1 MRLHEKTWCG
11 KINAEYSATK
21 DKRGPPTALLRR
33 GRFTMNEL
41 EIIQHSRIPGLT
53 AFFNTV
59 DYRTPHFH
67 PEWELMWLLDNPLT
81 VSGGGGSFRA
91 EKGSLLLFQPNEPH
105 ELHKIDENCTFLC
118 LQVSPGLLQLENDLV
133 AETILLNDCLGD
145 QVPCVRR
152 ELLDIAEG
160 YLNREPYSAL
170 FCVGK
175 ACMVFYRILSA
186 IPVRAI
192 TREERISQEKRN
204 KRLESLIRFV
214 DENYMH
220 KIRLSDFAEAEGFS
234 MSYLSHFIK
243 STLNQSFQEYVNSVR
258 VNCACKLISGG
269 EDKLT
274 AVCMASGFSDYRY
287 FSAAFKKQ
295 FGMTPEQYK
304 LSLKK
309 PENAVIHHS
318 IHSLERFYTDEQSKA
333 IIAELRR

>member
-1 MRLHEKTWCG
+1 
-11 KINAEYSATK
+11 
-21 DKRGPPTALLRR
+21 
-33 GRFTMNEL
+33 MNEL
-41 EIIQHSRIPGLT
+41 EIIRHSRIPGMT
-53 AFFNTV
+53 VFFNTV

-67 PEWELMWLLDNPLT
+67 PEWELIWLLDNPMT

-91 EKGSLLLFQPNEPH
+91 EKGDLLLFQPSEPH
-105 ELHKIDENCTFLC
+105 ELHKVEENCTFLC
-118 LQVSPGLLQLENDLV
+118 LQVSPELLRLENDLV
-133 AETILLNDCLGD
+133 VEPILLNPFLGE
-145 QVPCVRR
+145 QAGALRST
-152 ELLDIAEG
+152 LLAVARA
-160 YLNREPYSAL
+160 YLNREQFSNL
-170 FCVGK
+170 FCVGQ
-175 ACMVFYRILSA
+175 ACLIFHQILNA
-186 IPVRAI
+186 VPVRAI

-204 KRLESLIRFV
+204 KRLTSLIRFV

-269 EDKLT
+269 EEKLT

-287 FSAAFKKQ
+287 FSSAFKKQ

-318 IHSLERFYTDEQSKA
+318 IHSLERFYTDEQSRA
-333 IIAELRR
+333 ILAELRRQQNNCTIPASGK

>member
-1 MRLHEKTWCG
+1 
-11 KINAEYSATK
+11 
-21 DKRGPPTALLRR
+21 
-33 GRFTMNEL
+33 MNEL
-41 EIIQHSRIPGLT
+41 EIIRHDRIPGLT

-67 PEWELMWLLDNPLT
+67 PEWELMWLLDHPLT
-81 VSGGGGSFRA
+81 VSRSGGSFRA

-105 ELHKIDENCTFLC
+105 ELHMIDEKCTFLC
-118 LQVSPGLLQLENDLV
+118 LQVSPELLRLDSDLV
-133 AETILLNDCLGD
+133 VEDILLNPYLGD
-145 QVPCVRR
+145 GAEQVRADML
-152 ELLDIAEG
+152 EIADA
-160 YLNREPYSAL
+160 YLSQEPYSSL
-170 FCVGK
+170 LCIGR
-175 ACMVFYRILSA
+175 ACLVFHKILCG

-192 TREERISQEKRN
+192 TREELISQEKRN
-204 KRLESLIRFV
+204 KRLASLIRFV

-220 KIRLSDFAEAEGFS
+220 KIRLSDFAASEGFS

-269 EDKLT
+269 EEKLT

-295 FGMTPEQYK
+295 FDMTPEQYK

-318 IHSLERFYTDEQSKA
+318 IHSLERFYTDEQSKDL
-333 IIAELRR
+333 IAQLRR

>member
-1 MRLHEKTWCG
+1 
-11 KINAEYSATK
+11 
-21 DKRGPPTALLRR
+21 
-33 GRFTMNEL
+33 MNEL
-41 EIIQHSRIPGLT
+41 EIIRHDRIPGLT

-67 PEWELMWLLDNPLT
+67 PEWELMWLLDHPLT
-81 VSGGGGSFRA
+81 VSRGGGSFRA

-105 ELHKIDENCTFLC
+105 ELHMIDEKCTFLC
-118 LQVSPGLLQLENDLV
+118 LQVSPELLRLDSDLV
-133 AETILLNDCLGD
+133 VEDILLNPYLGGRAE
-145 QVPCVRR
+145 QVRTAML
-152 ELLDIAEG
+152 EIADA
-160 YLNREPYSAL
+160 YLSQEPYSPL
-170 FCVGK
+170 LCIGR
-175 ACMVFYRILSA
+175 ACLVFHEILCG

-192 TREERISQEKRN
+192 TREELISQEKRN
-204 KRLESLIRFV
+204 KRLASLIRFV

-220 KIRLSDFAEAEGFS
+220 KIRLSDFAASEGFS

-269 EDKLT
+269 EEKLT

-318 IHSLERFYTDEQSKA
+318 IHSLERFYTDDQSKA
-333 IIAELRR
+333 IIAALRR

>member
-1 MRLHEKTWCG
+1 
-11 KINAEYSATK
+11 
-21 DKRGPPTALLRR
+21 
-33 GRFTMNEL
+33 MNEL
-41 EIIQHSRIPGLT
+41 EIIRHSRIPGMT
-53 AFFNTV
+53 VFFNTV

-67 PEWELMWLLDNPLT
+67 PEWELIWLLDNPMT

-91 EKGSLLLFQPNEPH
+91 EKGDLLLFQPSEPH
-105 ELHKIDENCTFLC
+105 ELHKVEENCTFLC
-118 LQVSPGLLQLENDLV
+118 LQVSPELLRLENDLV
-133 AETILLNDCLGD
+133 VEPILLNPFLGE
-145 QVPCVRR
+145 QAGVLRST
-152 ELLDIAEG
+152 LLAVAQA
-160 YLNREPYSAL
+160 YLNREQFSNL
-170 FCVGK
+170 FCVGQ
-175 ACMVFYRILSA
+175 ACLIFHQILNA
-186 IPVRAI
+186 VPVRAI

-204 KRLESLIRFV
+204 KRLTSLIRFV

-269 EDKLT
+269 EEKLT

-287 FSAAFKKQ
+287 FSSAFKKQ

-318 IHSLERFYTDEQSKA
+318 IHSLERFYTDEQSRA
-333 IIAELRR
+333 ILAELRRQQNNCTIPASGK

>member
-1 MRLHEKTWCG
+1 
-11 KINAEYSATK
+11 
-21 DKRGPPTALLRR
+21 
-33 GRFTMNEL
+33 
-41 EIIQHSRIPGLT
+41 
-53 AFFNTV
+53 
-59 DYRTPHFH
+59 
-67 PEWELMWLLDNPLT
+67 MWLLDNPLM
-81 VSGGGGSFRA
+81 VSRGGGSFRA

-105 ELHKIDENCTFLC
+105 ELHMIDETCTFLC
-118 LQVSPGLLQLENDLV
+118 LQVSPELLRLENDLV
-133 AETILLNDCLGD
+133 TEDVLLNPYLGD
-145 QVPCVRR
+145 KAAGIRSA
-152 ELLDIAEG
+152 LLEIADA
-160 YLNREPYSAL
+160 YLSREPYSAL
-170 FCVGK
+170 LCIGRTFL
-175 ACMVFYRILSA
+175 MFHQILGS

-204 KRLESLIRFV
+204 KRLTSLIRFV

-269 EDKLT
+269 EEKLT
-274 AVCMASGFSDYRY
+274 AVSMASGFSDYRY

-304 LSLKK
+304 LSLEK

>member
-1 MRLHEKTWCG
+1 
-11 KINAEYSATK
+11 
-21 DKRGPPTALLRR
+21 
-33 GRFTMNEL
+33 MNEL
-41 EIIQHSRIPGLT
+41 EIIRHGRIPGMT
-53 AFFNTV
+53 VFFNTV

-67 PEWELMWLLDNPLT
+67 PEWELIWLLDNPMM

-91 EKGSLLLFQPNEPH
+91 EKGDLLLFQPSEPH
-105 ELHKIDENCTFLC
+105 ELHKLEENCTFLC
-118 LQVSPGLLQLENDLV
+118 LQVSPELLRLETDLV
-133 AETILLNDCLGD
+133 VEPILLNPFLSDRILNLKST
-145 QVPCVRR
+145 
-152 ELLDIAEG
+152 LLSIVQA
-160 YLNREPYSAL
+160 YLDWDRFSNL
-170 FCVGK
+170 FCVGQV
-175 ACMVFYRILSA
+175 CLVYHQILNA
-186 IPVRAI
+186 VPVRAI

-204 KRLESLIRFV
+204 KRLSSLIRFV

-258 VNCACKLISGG
+258 INCACKLISGG
-269 EDKLT
+269 EEKLT

-287 FSAAFKKQ
+287 FSSAFKKQ

-318 IHSLERFYTDEQSKA
+318 IHSLERFYTDEQSRA
-333 IIAELRR
+333 ILSELQRQLKDCTIPEAGK

>member
-1 MRLHEKTWCG
+1 
-11 KINAEYSATK
+11 
-21 DKRGPPTALLRR
+21 
-33 GRFTMNEL
+33 MNEL
-41 EIIQHSRIPGLT
+41 EIIRHSRISGMTVFL
-53 AFFNTV
+53 NTV

-67 PEWELMWLLDNPLT
+67 PEWELIWLLDNPMT

-91 EKGSLLLFQPNEPH
+91 EKGDLLLFQPSEPH
-105 ELHKIDENCTFLC
+105 ELHKVEENCTFLC
-118 LQVSPGLLQLENDLV
+118 LQVSPELLRLENDLV
-133 AETILLNDCLGD
+133 VEPILLNPFLGE
-145 QVPCVRR
+145 QAGALRST
-152 ELLDIAEG
+152 LLAVAQA
-160 YLNREPYSAL
+160 YLNREQFSNL
-170 FCVGK
+170 FCVGQ
-175 ACMVFYRILSA
+175 ACLIFHQILNA
-186 IPVRAI
+186 VPVRAI

-204 KRLESLIRFV
+204 KRLTSLIRFV

-269 EDKLT
+269 EEKLT

-287 FSAAFKKQ
+287 FSAAFKRQ

-318 IHSLERFYTDEQSKA
+318 IHSLERFYTDEQSRA
-333 IIAELRR
+333 ILAELRRQQNNCTIPASGK

>member
-1 MRLHEKTWCG
+1 
-11 KINAEYSATK
+11 
-21 DKRGPPTALLRR
+21 
-33 GRFTMNEL
+33 MNEL
-41 EIIQHSRIPGLT
+41 EIIHHGRIPGLT

-81 VSGGGGSFRA
+81 VSSGAGSFRA

-105 ELHKIDENCTFLC
+105 ELHMIDEKCTFLC
-118 LQVSPGLLQLENDLV
+118 LQIAPELLRLESDLV
-133 AETILLNDCLGD
+133 TQTILLNPYLGD
-145 QVPCVRR
+145 GVGQVRSA
-152 ELLDIAEG
+152 LLEIADA
-160 YLNREPYSAL
+160 YLSREPYSSL
-170 FCVGK
+170 LCIGQ
-175 ACMVFYRILSA
+175 ACLAFHKILGS

-192 TREERISQEKRN
+192 TREELISQEKRN
-204 KRLESLIRFV
+204 KRLASLIRFV

-220 KIRLSDFAEAEGFS
+220 KIRLSDFAESEGFS

-269 EDKLT
+269 EEKLT

-318 IHSLERFYTDEQSKA
+318 IHSLERFYTDDQSKA
-333 IIAELRR
+333 IIAALRR

>member
-1 MRLHEKTWCG
+1 
-11 KINAEYSATK
+11 
-21 DKRGPPTALLRR
+21 
-33 GRFTMNEL
+33 MNEL
-41 EIIQHSRIPGLT
+41 EIIRHSRIPGMT
-53 AFFNTV
+53 VFFNTV

-67 PEWELMWLLDNPLT
+67 PEWELIWLLDNPMT

-91 EKGSLLLFQPNEPH
+91 EKGDLLLFQPSEPH
-105 ELHKIDENCTFLC
+105 ELHKVEENCTFLC
-118 LQVSPGLLQLENDLV
+118 LQVSPELLRLENDLV
-133 AETILLNDCLGD
+133 VEPILLNPFLGE
-145 QVPCVRR
+145 QAGALRST
-152 ELLDIAEG
+152 LLAVAQA
-160 YLNREPYSAL
+160 YLNREQFSNL
-170 FCVGK
+170 FCVGQ
-175 ACMVFYRILSA
+175 ACLMFHQILNA
-186 IPVRAI
+186 VPVRAI

-204 KRLESLIRFV
+204 KRLASLIRFV

-269 EDKLT
+269 EEKLT
-274 AVCMASGFSDYRY
+274 AVCVASGFSDYRY
-287 FSAAFKKQ
+287 FSSAFKKQ

-318 IHSLERFYTDEQSKA
+318 IHSLERFYTDEQSRA
-333 IIAELRR
+333 ILAELRRQQNNCTIPASGK

>member
-1 MRLHEKTWCG
+1 
-11 KINAEYSATK
+11 
-21 DKRGPPTALLRR
+21 
-33 GRFTMNEL
+33 MNEL
-41 EIIQHSRIPGLT
+41 EIIRHSRIPGMT
-53 AFFNTV
+53 VFFNTV

-67 PEWELMWLLDNPLT
+67 PEWELIWLLDNPMT

-91 EKGSLLLFQPNEPH
+91 EKGDLLLFQPSEPH
-105 ELHKIDENCTFLC
+105 ELHKVEENCTFLC
-118 LQVSPGLLQLENDLV
+118 LQVSPELLRLENDLV
-133 AETILLNDCLGD
+133 VEPILLNPFLGE
-145 QVPCVRR
+145 QAGALRST
-152 ELLDIAEG
+152 LLAVAQA
-160 YLNREPYSAL
+160 YLNREQFSNL
-170 FCVGK
+170 FCVGQ
-175 ACMVFYRILSA
+175 ACLIFHQILNA
-186 IPVRAI
+186 VPVRAI

-204 KRLESLIRFV
+204 KRLTSLIRFV

-269 EDKLT
+269 EEKLT

-287 FSAAFKKQ
+287 FSSAFKKQ

-318 IHSLERFYTDEQSKA
+318 IHSLERFYTDEQSRA
-333 IIAELRR
+333 ILAELRRQQNNCTIPASGK

>member
-1 MRLHEKTWCG
+1 
-11 KINAEYSATK
+11 
-21 DKRGPPTALLRR
+21 
-33 GRFTMNEL
+33 MNEL
-41 EIIQHSRIPGLT
+41 EIIRHSRIPGMT
-53 AFFNTV
+53 VFFNTV

-67 PEWELMWLLDNPLT
+67 PEWELIWLLDNPMT

-91 EKGSLLLFQPNEPH
+91 EKGDLLLFQPSEPH
-105 ELHKIDENCTFLC
+105 ELHKVEENCTFLC
-118 LQVSPGLLQLENDLV
+118 LQVSPELLRLENDLV
-133 AETILLNDCLGD
+133 VEPILLNPFLGE
-145 QVPCVRR
+145 QAGALRST
-152 ELLDIAEG
+152 LLAVAQA
-160 YLNREPYSAL
+160 YLNREQFSNL
-170 FCVGK
+170 FCVGQ
-175 ACMVFYRILSA
+175 ACLIFHQILNA
-186 IPVRAI
+186 VPVRAI

-204 KRLESLIRFV
+204 KRLTSLIRFV

-269 EDKLT
+269 EEKLT

-287 FSAAFKKQ
+287 FSSAFKKQ

-318 IHSLERFYTDEQSKA
+318 IHSLERFYSDEQSRD
-333 IIAELRR
+333 ILEELRKDPNCCTITAGGK

>member
-1 MRLHEKTWCG
+1 MCVWIKAACG
-11 KINAEYSATK
+11 AERES
-21 DKRGPPTALLRR
+21 
-33 GRFTMNEL
+33 TMNEL
-41 EIIQHSRIPGLT
+41 EIIHHGRIPGLT

-81 VSGGGGSFRA
+81 VSSGAGSFRA

-105 ELHKIDENCTFLC
+105 ELHMIDEKCTFLC
-118 LQVSPGLLQLENDLV
+118 LQIAPELLRLESDLV
-133 AETILLNDCLGD
+133 TQTILLNPYLGD
-145 QVPCVRR
+145 GVGQVRSA
-152 ELLDIAEG
+152 LLEIADA
-160 YLNREPYSAL
+160 YLSREPYSSL
-170 FCVGK
+170 LCIGQ
-175 ACMVFYRILSA
+175 ACLAFHQILGS

-192 TREERISQEKRN
+192 TREELISQEKRN
-204 KRLESLIRFV
+204 KRLASLIRFV

-220 KIRLSDFAEAEGFS
+220 KIRLSDFAESEGFS

-269 EDKLT
+269 EEKLT

-318 IHSLERFYTDEQSKA
+318 IHSLERFYTDDQSKA

>member
-1 MRLHEKTWCG
+1 
-11 KINAEYSATK
+11 
-21 DKRGPPTALLRR
+21 
-33 GRFTMNEL
+33 MNEL
-41 EIIQHSRIPGLT
+41 EIIRHGRIPGMT
-53 AFFNTV
+53 VFFNTV

-67 PEWELMWLLDNPLT
+67 PEWELIWMLDNPMT

-91 EKGSLLLFQPNEPH
+91 EKGDLLLFQPSEPH
-105 ELHKIDENCTFLC
+105 ELHKLEDNCTFLC
-118 LQVSPGLLQLENDLV
+118 LQVSPELLHLETDLV
-133 AETILLNDCLGD
+133 VEPILLNPYLADRVTPLKSTLLSIV
-145 QVPCVRR
+145 QAYLER
-152 ELLDIAEG
+152 EQFS
-160 YLNREPYSAL
+160 NL
-170 FCVGK
+170 FCVGQV
-175 ACMVFYRILSA
+175 CLVYHQILNA
-186 IPVRAI
+186 VPVRAI

-204 KRLESLIRFV
+204 KRLSSLIRFV

-269 EDKLT
+269 EEKLT

-287 FSAAFKKQ
+287 FSSAFKKQ

-318 IHSLERFYTDEQSKA
+318 IHSLERFYTDEQSRA
-333 IIAELRR
+333 ILGELRRQLKDCTIPAGGK

>member
-1 MRLHEKTWCG
+1 M
-11 KINAEYSATK
+11 
-21 DKRGPPTALLRR
+21 D
-33 GRFTMNEL
+33 EL
-41 EIIQHSRIPGLT
+41 EIIHHGRIPGLT
-53 AFFNTV
+53 SFFNTV

-67 PEWELMWLLDNPLT
+67 QEWELMWLLDNPLM
-81 VSGGGGSFRA
+81 VSRGGGSFRA

-105 ELHKIDENCTFLC
+105 ELHMIDETCTFLC
-118 LQVSPGLLQLENDLV
+118 LQVSPELLRLENDL
-133 AETILLNDCLGD
+133 ETEDVLLKPHLGD
-145 QVPCVRR
+145 KAAGVRSALLEIADAYLSR
-152 ELLDIAEG
+152 EH
-160 YLNREPYSAL
+160 YSAL
-170 FCVGK
+170 LCIGRTFL
-175 ACMVFYRILSA
+175 MFHRILGS
-186 IPVRAI
+186 IPVRVI

-204 KRLESLIRFV
+204 KRLTSLIRFV

-269 EDKLT
+269 EEKLT
-274 AVCMASGFSDYRY
+274 AVSMASGFSDYRY

>member
-1 MRLHEKTWCG
+1 M
-11 KINAEYSATK
+11 
-21 DKRGPPTALLRR
+21 D
-33 GRFTMNEL
+33 EL
-41 EIIQHSRIPGLT
+41 EIIHHGRIPGLT
-53 AFFNTV
+53 SFFNTV

-67 PEWELMWLLDNPLT
+67 QEWELMWLLDNPLM
-81 VSGGGGSFRA
+81 VSRGGGSFRA

-105 ELHKIDENCTFLC
+105 ELRMIDETCTFLC
-118 LQVSPGLLQLENDLV
+118 LQVSPELLRLENDLV
-133 AETILLNDCLGD
+133 TEDVLLNPYLGD
-145 QVPCVRR
+145 RAAGVRSA
-152 ELLDIAEG
+152 LLEIADA
-160 YLNREPYSAL
+160 YLSREPYSAL
-170 FCVGK
+170 LCIGRTFL
-175 ACMVFYRILSA
+175 MFHQILSC

-204 KRLESLIRFV
+204 KRLTSLIRFV

-269 EDKLT
+269 EEKLT

>member
-1 MRLHEKTWCG
+1 
-11 KINAEYSATK
+11 
-21 DKRGPPTALLRR
+21 
-33 GRFTMNEL
+33 MNEL
-41 EIIQHSRIPGLT
+41 EIIRHSRIPGMT
-53 AFFNTV
+53 VFFNTV

-67 PEWELMWLLDNPLT
+67 PEWELIWLLDNPMT

-91 EKGSLLLFQPNEPH
+91 EKGDLLLFQPSEPH
-105 ELHKIDENCTFLC
+105 ELHKVEENCTFLC
-118 LQVSPGLLQLENDLV
+118 LQVSPELLRLENDLV
-133 AETILLNDCLGD
+133 VEPILLNPFLGE
-145 QVPCVRR
+145 QAGALRST
-152 ELLDIAEG
+152 LLALAQA
-160 YLNREPYSAL
+160 YLNREQFSNL
-170 FCVGK
+170 FCVGQ
-175 ACMVFYRILSA
+175 ACLMFHQILNA
-186 IPVRAI
+186 VPVRAI

-204 KRLESLIRFV
+204 KRLTSLIRFV

-269 EDKLT
+269 EEKLT

-287 FSAAFKKQ
+287 FSSAFKKQ

-318 IHSLERFYTDEQSKA
+318 IHSLERFYTDEQSRA
-333 IIAELRR
+333 ILAELRRQQNNCTIPASGK

>member
-1 MRLHEKTWCG
+1 
-11 KINAEYSATK
+11 
-21 DKRGPPTALLRR
+21 
-33 GRFTMNEL
+33 MNEL
-41 EIIQHSRIPGLT
+41 EIIRHSRIPGMT
-53 AFFNTV
+53 VFFNTV

-67 PEWELMWLLDNPLT
+67 PEWELIWLLDNPLT
-81 VSGGGGSFRA
+81 VSSARGSFRA
-91 EKGSLLLFQPNEPH
+91 EKDSLLLFQPGEPH
-105 ELHKIDENCTFLC
+105 ELHKLEDNCTFLC
-118 LQVSPGLLQLENDLV
+118 LQVSPELLRLENDLV
-133 AETILLNDCLGD
+133 ADTILLNPHLGE
-145 QVPCVRR
+145 QAGIIR
-152 ELLDIAEG
+152 ETLLEIAEA
-160 YLNREPYSAL
+160 YLNRQGYNTL
-170 FCVGK
+170 FCIGQV
-175 ACMVFYRILSA
+175 CLVFHRILNA
-186 IPVRAI
+186 IPIRAI
-192 TREERISQEKRN
+192 TQEERLSQEKRN
-204 KRLESLIRFV
+204 KRLASLIRFV

-269 EDKLT
+269 EEKLT

-287 FSAAFKKQ
+287 FSAAFKRQ

-333 IIAELRR
+333 ILAELRRQQDNCTIPAAEK

>member
-1 MRLHEKTWCG
+1 
-11 KINAEYSATK
+11 
-21 DKRGPPTALLRR
+21 
-33 GRFTMNEL
+33 MNEL
-41 EIIQHSRIPGLT
+41 EIIRHGRISGMTVFL
-53 AFFNTV
+53 NTV

-67 PEWELMWLLDNPLT
+67 PEWEMMWVLDHPLL

-91 EKGSLLLFQPNEPH
+91 EKDDLLLFQPNEPH
-105 ELHKIDENCTFLC
+105 ELHKVDENSTFLC
-118 LQVSPGLLQLENDLV
+118 LQVSPELLRLENDLV
-133 AETILLNDCLGD
+133 VESIRLNPYLGEELS
-145 QVPCVRR
+145 RSIR
-152 ELLDIAEG
+152 GELLDVAQA
-160 YLNREPYSAL
+160 YLSKEPYSSL

-175 ACMVFYRILSA
+175 ACLTFHTVLSNS
-186 IPVRAI
+186 PVRAI

-204 KRLESLIRFV
+204 KRLSSLIRFV

-258 VNCACKLISGG
+258 VNCACKLIAGG
-269 EDKLT
+269 EEKLT
-274 AVCMASGFSDYRY
+274 AVCLESGFSDYRY

-304 LSLKK
+304 FSLKK

-318 IHSLERFYTDEQSKA
+318 IHSLERFYTDEQSKS
-333 IIAELRR
+333 IIASLRG

>member
-1 MRLHEKTWCG
+1 
-11 KINAEYSATK
+11 
-21 DKRGPPTALLRR
+21 
-33 GRFTMNEL
+33 MNEL
-41 EIIQHSRIPGLT
+41 EIIRHSRIPGMT
-53 AFFNTV
+53 VFFNTV

-67 PEWELMWLLDNPLT
+67 PEWELIWLLDNPMT
-81 VSGGGGSFRA
+81 VSSARGSFRA
-91 EKGSLLLFQPNEPH
+91 EKDSLLLFQPGEPH
-105 ELHKIDENCTFLC
+105 ELHKLEDNCTFLC
-118 LQVSPGLLQLENDLV
+118 LQVSPELLRLENDLV
-133 AETILLNDCLGD
+133 ADTILLNPHLGE
-145 QVPCVRR
+145 QAGIIR
-152 ELLDIAEG
+152 ETLLEIAEA
-160 YLNREPYSAL
+160 YLNRQGYNTL
-170 FCVGK
+170 FCIGQV
-175 ACMVFYRILSA
+175 CTVFHRILNA
-186 IPVRAI
+186 IPIRAI
-192 TREERISQEKRN
+192 TQEERLSQEKRN
-204 KRLESLIRFV
+204 KRLASLIRFV

-269 EDKLT
+269 EEKLT

-287 FSAAFKKQ
+287 FSAAFKRQ

-333 IIAELRR
+333 ILAELRRQQDNCTIPAAEK